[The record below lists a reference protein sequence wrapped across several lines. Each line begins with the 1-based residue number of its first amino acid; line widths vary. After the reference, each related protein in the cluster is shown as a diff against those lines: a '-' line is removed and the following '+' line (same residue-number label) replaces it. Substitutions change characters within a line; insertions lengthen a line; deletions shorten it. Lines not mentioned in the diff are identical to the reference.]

1 MRRRL
6 VLAIVMVPL
15 LIAACE
21 NEEGRMRKRI
31 AGEYVADIDERTGRD
46 GRDHRR
52 EHHVLTISDDGFW
65 KRGGWA
71 VTDGKHRD
79 LFRDSGHY
87 RIQGKTLVMRSH
99 VEEVGP
105 IKFTITGDILHGSAA
120 PMPTLAARMGIAQGR
135 FIRSR

>member
-1 MRRRL
+1 
-6 VLAIVMVPL
+6 MVPL

-31 AGEYVADIDERTGRD
+31 AGEYVADIDEVERGER
-46 GRDHRR
+46 RR
-52 EHHVLTISDDGFW
+52 EHHVLTISDDGLW

-71 VTDGKHRD
+71 VTNGQRRD

-120 PMPTLAARMGIAQGR
+120 PMPMLAARMGIGQGR